1 MVKTEENT
9 GIDQTFPAVSL
20 LLRCTH
26 VGLAQLRMTDMW
38 NDKQCDNTV
47 RVYVCNVCVSE

>member
-9 GIDQTFPAVSL
+9 GIDQTFPAVSF